1 MAARA
6 RTFTDSGHGHQARRA
21 APRAKKLQAA
31 TADHAAALSPALA
44 MQQALATEVFLDG
57 AAASSNWP
65 RIAAMAFIT
74 VACGAFWAA
83 FALGVSRLF

>member
-6 RTFTDSGHGHQARRA
+6 RTFTDGGHGHQARSA

-31 TADHAAALSPALA
+31 TADHAAAPSPALA
-44 MQQALATEVFLDG
+44 MQQALATEVFLG
-57 AAASSNWP
+57 EAPASLEWR
-65 RIAAMAFIT
+65 RIAAAAFIA

-83 FALGVSRLF
+83 VALGVSRLF